1 MYTDIPFIPRLA
13 GVHHVTLPVGDP
25 ARSQAWY
32 ERVLGHH
39 RIAEFTEGG
48 AFAGVAM
55 AHPGGGPVLCLRHD
69 PALAAASAG
78 FAWFSLGVPDLP
90 ALEALAARLDA
101 LGEPRGAVVRTTR
114 GWLLPR
120 LRDPTAT
127 SCASPPPTRG
137 RRRSAGRCCASR
149 AAGRRH
155 RGPARPERRGPACR
169 TPLLTSCHGRLG
181 NPAHPHRERPGRGL
195 GPHPHR

>member
-25 ARSQAWY
+25 ARSEAWY

-48 AFAGVAM
+48 AFAGIAM
-55 AHPGGGPVLCLRHD
+55 AHPDGGPVLCLRHD

-101 LGEPRGAVVRTTR
+101 LGEPHGAVVRTAR
-114 GWLLPR
+114 GWLLPQ
-120 LRDPTAT
+120 LRDPDGHELRFATADEG
-127 SCASPPPTRG
+127 PPPCRG
-137 RRRSAGRCCASR
+137 QVVRLAG
-149 AAGRRH
+149 GREPVLRF
-155 RGPARPERRGPACR
+155 R
-169 TPLLTSCHGRLG
+169 T
-181 NPAHPHRERPGRGL
+181 A
-195 GPHPHR
+195 